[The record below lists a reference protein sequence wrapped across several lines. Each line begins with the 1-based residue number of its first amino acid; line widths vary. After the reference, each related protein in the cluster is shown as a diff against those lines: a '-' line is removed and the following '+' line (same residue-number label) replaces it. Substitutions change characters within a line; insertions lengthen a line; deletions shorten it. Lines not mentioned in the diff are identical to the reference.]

1 MNISLVAFSLKRP
14 WRQFLMFVTVLSLKK
29 MFQFNKKAYR
39 IAKNIKKMFVDS
51 IEKSNIKQTNV

>member
-1 MNISLVAFSLKRP
+1 
-14 WRQFLMFVTVLSLKK
+14 MFVTVLSLKK